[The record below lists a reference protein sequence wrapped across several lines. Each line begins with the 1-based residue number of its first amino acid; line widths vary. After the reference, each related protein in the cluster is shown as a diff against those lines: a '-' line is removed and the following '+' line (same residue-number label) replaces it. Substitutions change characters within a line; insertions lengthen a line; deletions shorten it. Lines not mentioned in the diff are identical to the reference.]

1 MELIDVIREPYLNK
15 KRGSPSTNKF
25 VLTFLVDR
33 KANKVMIK
41 KAFQSFFGVK
51 ALAVNTLVKKPKPAR
66 MTQKSRKNFTK
77 AKKIAYVSL
86 LREDFLNLKRSLEGD
101 TELLEKELEAA
112 MKEAEAQSSEPKSVD
127 VQEEIKEVLEESVE
141 EVKTEGEAETIE
153 VQEEIKVEE
162 KEETVVE
169 EIKEEKIE
177 EEQPVVEKKAEE
189 PKE

>member
-101 TELLEKELEAA
+101 TELLEKELEEA

-127 VQEEIKEVLEESVE
+127 VQEEIKEVVEESVE
-141 EVKTEGEAETIE
+141 EVKTEGETETIVE
-153 VQEEIKVEE
+153 EEIKVED

-177 EEQPVVEKKAEE
+177 EEQPVVEEKAEE